1 MRPLLLGAAVVVLLA
16 GCQGENDPGEMTAQQ
31 YRSLAAQKSTLSV
44 DDVTAKGAI
53 RSTKLEKAW
62 SDDGGAAPA
71 AGLDCLFAR
80 TTFKTRDRGV
90 ARFCF
95 DAQGTAVSVE
105 RNRSD
110 LPNPSY

>member
-1 MRPLLLGAAVVVLLA
+1 VRPLLIGIVVTILLT
-16 GCQGENDPGEMTAQQ
+16 GCQGENDPGEMTTQQ
-31 YRSLAAQKSTLSV
+31 YRSLAAQKTTLSV
-44 DDVTAKGAI
+44 DDVTAKGAV
-53 RSTKLEKAW
+53 RSAKLEKAW
-62 SDDGGAAPA
+62 SDGGGAAPA

-95 DAQGTAVSVE
+95 DDQGTAVSVE

-110 LPNPSY
+110 LPDQAY

>member
-1 MRPLLLGAAVVVLLA
+1 MRPLLIGIVVTILLA
-16 GCQGENDPGEMTAQQ
+16 GCQGENDPGEMTTQQ
-31 YRSLAAQKSTLSV
+31 YRSLAAQKTTLSV
-44 DDVTAKGAI
+44 DDVTAKGAV
-53 RSTKLEKAW
+53 RSAKLEKAW
-62 SDDGGAAPA
+62 SDGGGAAPA

-95 DAQGTAVSVE
+95 DDQGTAVSVE

-110 LPNPSY
+110 LPDQAY